1 MEASEN
7 ELEMKSC
14 YSRYVRGAPLQNHCV
29 FLCAFAFLRFIQYV
43 RLMCGAGPDLCA
55 VCAAYFIV
63 MCKVMCG
70 FYFKMQLC
78 AVGMC
83 DISKLCARLCA
94 T

>member
-1 MEASEN
+1 MCICIFAVYPI
-7 ELEMKSC
+7 C
-14 YSRYVRGAPLQNHCV
+14 AAYV
-29 FLCAFAFLRFIQYV
+29 
-43 RLMCGAGPDLCA
+43 GAGPDLCA